1 MRPRRHLTALLLLVS
16 ALGAAA
22 ADPAPAPGPAP
33 AEQPPNQPPNQPYYI
48 PPSISPQAR
57 AFMEKMLPIVI
68 KAQAARPEARTAADF
83 EERRKQLLAGAEA
96 GNAPVLKALGV
107 SVADAQMA
115 GVGVVETRPPQ
126 YQDDGTVLLHVHG
139 GGFVQDSARSAIR
152 GDALM
157 AVKTGKRIISVDYT
171 LAPEGH
177 WPLVTDQVIGVYKA
191 LLGQGYPAHSIGMFG
206 DSAGGN
212 IVAASTLKLR
222 DQGVAMPGALVLL
235 SPGLDV
241 TMSSDT
247 WTTLHDADPVL
258 NRDGELKLA
267 FSLYADPADWK
278 NPYVSPL
285 YGDFSKGYPPVLF
298 QAGTKERVLSDSVRM
313 YQELK
318 AAGIDTVL
326 DIYEGMPHGF
336 QGYLMGTP
344 EQTAAYAEMRK
355 FWLDHLV
362 PRKPS

>member
-1 MRPRRHLTALLLLVS
+1 MRLRHHLTAALLLVPI
-16 ALGAAA
+16 LGCATVEPT
-22 ADPAPAPGPAP
+22 PAPAPSPAP
-33 AEQPPNQPPNQPYYI
+33 EQPPSQPYYI
-48 PPSISPQAR
+48 PPSISPQAQ
-57 AFMEKMLPIVI
+57 AFLEKTLPIVI

-83 EERRKQLLAGAEA
+83 EERRKQLSAGAEA
-96 GNAPVLKALGV
+96 RTAPVLKAMGV
-107 SVADAQMA
+107 SASDAQMA
-115 GVGVVETRPPQ
+115 GVGVVEIEPPQ

-139 GGFVQDSARSAIR
+139 GGFVQDSARTAVA

-171 LAPEGH
+171 LAPEGK

-191 LLGQGYPAHSIGMFG
+191 LLAQGYPARSIGMYG

-212 IVAASTLKLR
+212 IVAASVLKLR

-235 SPGLDV
+235 SPGLDL

-267 FSLYADPADWK
+267 FSLYADPADYK
-278 NPYVSPL
+278 NPYASPI
-285 YGDFSKGYPPVLF
+285 YGDFSKGYPPVLL

-313 YQELK
+313 YQALK
-318 AAGIDTVL
+318 AAGVESVL
-326 DIYEGMPHGF
+326 DIYEGMPHVF
-336 QGYLMGTP
+336 QAYLTGTP
-344 EQTAAYAEMRK
+344 EQTAAYAQINK
-355 FWLDHLV
+355 FWLQHLV
-362 PRKPS
+362 PRKPG